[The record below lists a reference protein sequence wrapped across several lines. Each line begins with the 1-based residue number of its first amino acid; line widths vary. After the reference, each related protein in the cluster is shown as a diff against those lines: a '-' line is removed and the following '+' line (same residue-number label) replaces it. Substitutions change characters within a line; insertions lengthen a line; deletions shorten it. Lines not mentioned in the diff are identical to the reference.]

1 MTNKSTE
8 QYDHLLE
15 RLQTSEVRR
24 HRLMELAAS
33 LSSQTALDT
42 LLSLLL
48 AECRNLILA
57 DAGSIYVR
65 DKASPGGKL
74 SDTLRFKI
82 SQNDS
87 IDVSHASEFSVSI
100 DDCSVAGYVALTG
113 QLQNIPDVYSL
124 PTSAPYT
131 YDEDWNTKFNYPV
144 TSMLTVPLK
153 NLSGDVVGVLQL
165 LNKKSAHSHTLPV
178 IDTDQSEKCTFTPD
192 DEELVCSIGALAA
205 VSIER
210 VQLYCEIEDIFEGYL
225 QSSIAAIDE
234 RDRITSGH
242 SRRVMDY
249 ALKFAEAVNADTDGL
264 FKDMFFSDAQKKQF
278 RFAALLH
285 DIGKIGVP
293 EELLR
298 KQTRLSPPHMDA
310 LTTRVDYIR
319 LLLKH
324 YPGEKVC
331 SWNSEQELDDDL
343 SFVERISRADFLPE
357 FDAVKLKA
365 LHEKTFLCANG
376 VTKNFFTDYEW
387 EALSVRRG
395 NLSVGERELIK
406 LHAHATQR
414 ILSGIPWTHDLRA
427 IPEIAAH
434 HHEKI
439 DGSGYPNGLSGDQI
453 CFESKALAV
462 IDIFEALTAR
472 ERPYKPKMPEAMAI
486 HILRAEAEAGH
497 LDTDIVEFFVTRT
510 LNVPTKPD
518 NDV

>member
-1 MTNKSTE
+1 MTNKSSE
-8 QYDHLLE
+8 QFDHLLK
-15 RLQTSEVRR
+15 RLQTSEMRR

-48 AECRNLILA
+48 AECRNLIQA

-74 SDTLRFKI
+74 SNTLQFKI

-87 IDVSHASEFSVSI
+87 VDVSCASEFTVSI

-113 QLQNIPDVYSL
+113 QLQNIPDVHNL
-124 PTSAPYT
+124 PASAPYT
-131 YDEDWNTKFNYPV
+131 YNEEWDKKFQYPV

-153 NLSGDVVGVLQL
+153 NLTGDVVGVLQL
-165 LNKKSAHSHTLPV
+165 LNKKSAQPEEC
-178 IDTDQSEKCTFTPD
+178 IFNPD

-249 ALKFAEAVNADTDGL
+249 ALAFAEAVNADTDGL
-264 FKDMFFSDAQKKQF
+264 FKDMFFSDAQIKQF

-298 KQTRLSPPHMDA
+298 KETRLSPPHMDA
-310 LTTRVDYIR
+310 LTTRLDYIR

-324 YPGEKVC
+324 YPETKVC
-331 SWNSEQELDDDL
+331 SWNNEKELDDDL
-343 SFVERISRADFLPE
+343 RFVERISHADYLPDT
-357 FDAVKLKA
+357 DARKLQA
-365 LHEKTFLCANG
+365 LREKTFLCATG
-376 VTKNFFTDYEW
+376 DYKNFLTDYEW

-395 NLSVGERELIK
+395 NLSAEERELIK
-406 LHAHATQR
+406 LHARATQR
-414 ILSGIPWTHDLRA
+414 ILSGIPWTYDLRN
-427 IPEIAAH
+427 IPEIASH

-462 IDIFEALTAR
+462 IDIYEALTAR
-472 ERPYKPKMPEAMAI
+472 ERPYKPRMPPEMAI
-486 HILRAEAEAGH
+486 NILRTEAVAGH
-497 LDTDIVEFFVTRT
+497 LDADIVEFFITHN
-510 LNVPTKPD
+510 LYVPPNTN
-518 NDV
+518 NDA